1 MRVMK
6 PYFADGT
13 VELYHGDFREIVPD
27 LQYSFDLVVADPPY
41 GETSLAWD
49 RWPDGWPAFIADYT
63 QAMWCFGSMRTF
75 AEHGAEIWPYWNLS
89 QDLVWEKHNGTGF
102 ASDRFKRVH
111 EFVLHFY
118 RGAWGDVHH
127 DVPRTLYTG
136 PDKHTRA
143 RDTKGE
149 HYGAIGN
156 HVYEDDGTR
165 LARSVLKFKSVR
177 GGIHPTE
184 KPVELLQMLIHYGC
198 PLTGVV
204 LDPFAGSGSTLV
216 AARNLGRR
224 AIGIEGREEQCEAT
238 ANRLSQAVL
247 DFGSAS

>member
-1 MRVMK
+1 MK
-6 PYFADGT
+6 PYFTDGT

-49 RWPDGWPAFIADYT
+49 RWPDKWPAFIADYT
-63 QAMWCFGSMRTF
+63 QAMWCFGSMRMF
-75 AEHGAEIWPYWNLS
+75 ADRGEEIWPYWNLS
-89 QDLVWEKHNGTGF
+89 QDVVWEKHNGTGF

-111 EFVLHFY
+111 EHVLHLY
-118 RGAWGDVHH
+118 RGGWSEVHH
-127 DVPRTLYTG
+127 DTPKTVYTG
-136 PDKHTRA
+136 PREPHVRKSKRSDPTHTG
-143 RDTKGE
+143 K
-149 HYGAIGN
+149 IGSN
-156 HVYEDDGTR
+156 VYDDDGMR
-165 LARSVLKFKSVR
+165 LARSVLKFQSVR

-184 KPVELLQMLIHYGC
+184 KPVELLQMLVHYGC

-224 AIGIEGREEQCEAT
+224 AVGIEAREEQCEKT
-238 ANRLSQAVL
+238 ANRLSQGVL
-247 DFGSAS
+247 NFTGGAA